1 MIWGTQA
8 VGTQT
13 TDTTETSEKGKN
25 TLDKHDFLQLL
36 VTQLRLQN
44 PLNPLSDQEFSTQ
57 LAQYSSLEEMQ
68 NANKSLQSLLFLNA
82 SSLVGKE
89 VELSDG
95 TVGQV
100 KSVTVKEEQVVL
112 EVGDSEYNINEVVK
126 VGES

>member
-1 MIWGTQA
+1 MIMGTQA
-8 VGTQT
+8 VGTQA
-13 TDTTETSEKGKN
+13 TETSERGKN

-44 PLNPLSDQEFSTQ
+44 PLDPLSDQEFSTQ
-57 LAQYSSLEEMQ
+57 LAQYSALEEMQ

-89 VELSDG
+89 VELTDG
-95 TVGQV
+95 TVGKV
-100 KSVTVKEEQVVL
+100 EGVTVKEEQVVL
-112 EVGDSEYNINEVVK
+112 EVGEREYNISEVVK

>member
-13 TDTTETSEKGKN
+13 TETSERGKN

-68 NANKSLQSLLFLNA
+68 NANKNLQSLLFLNA
-82 SSLVGKE
+82 SSLIGKK

-95 TVGQV
+95 TVGPV
-100 KSVTVKEEQVVL
+100 ESVTMREEQVIL
-112 EVGDSEYNINEVVK
+112 EVGDSEYSINEIVK
-126 VGES
+126 VGEI

>member
-1 MIWGTQA
+1 MIMGTQA
-8 VGTQT
+8 VVTQA
-13 TDTTETSEKGKN
+13 TETSERGKN

-44 PLNPLSDQEFSTQ
+44 PLDPLSDQEFSAQ
-57 LAQYSSLEEMQ
+57 LAQYSALEEMQ

-89 VELSDG
+89 VELTDG
-95 TVGQV
+95 TVGKV
-100 KSVTVKEEQVVL
+100 EGVTVKEEQVVL
-112 EVGDSEYNINEVVK
+112 EVGEREYNISEVVK

>member
-1 MIWGTQA
+1 MIMGTQA
-8 VGTQT
+8 VGTQA
-13 TDTTETSEKGKN
+13 TETSERGKN

-44 PLNPLSDQEFSTQ
+44 PLDPLSDQEFSAQ
-57 LAQYSSLEEMQ
+57 LAQYSALEEMQ

-89 VELSDG
+89 VELTDG
-95 TVGQV
+95 MVGKV
-100 KSVTVKEEQVVL
+100 EGVTVKEEQVVL
-112 EVGDSEYNINEVVK
+112 EVGEREYNISEVVK

>member
-68 NANKSLQSLLFLNA
+68 NANKS
-82 SSLVGKE
+82 
-89 VELSDG
+89 
-95 TVGQV
+95 
-100 KSVTVKEEQVVL
+100 
-112 EVGDSEYNINEVVK
+112 
-126 VGES
+126 

>member
-1 MIWGTQA
+1 MIMGTQA
-8 VGTQT
+8 VGAQA
-13 TDTTETSEKGKN
+13 TETSERGKN

-44 PLNPLSDQEFSTQ
+44 PLDPLSDQEFSAQ
-57 LAQYSSLEEMQ
+57 LAQYSALEEMQ

-89 VELSDG
+89 VELTDG
-95 TVGQV
+95 TVGKV
-100 KSVTVKEEQVVL
+100 EGVTVKEEQVVL
-112 EVGDSEYNINEVVK
+112 EVGEREYNISEVVK

>member
-1 MIWGTQA
+1 LIMGTQA
-8 VGTQT
+8 VGTQA
-13 TDTTETSEKGKN
+13 TETSERGKN

-44 PLNPLSDQEFSTQ
+44 PLDPLSDQEFSAQ
-57 LAQYSSLEEMQ
+57 LAQYSALEEMQ

-89 VELSDG
+89 VELTDG
-95 TVGQV
+95 TVGKV
-100 KSVTVKEEQVVL
+100 EGVTVKEEQVVL
-112 EVGDSEYNINEVVK
+112 EVGEREYNISEVVK

>member
-1 MIWGTQA
+1 LIWGTQA

-13 TDTTETSEKGKN
+13 TDTTEASEKGKN

-44 PLNPLSDQEFSTQ
+44 PLDPLSDQEFSAQ

-100 KSVTVKEEQVVL
+100 ESVTVKEEQVVL
-112 EVGDSEYNINEVVK
+112 EVGEKKYNISEVVR

>member
-1 MIWGTQA
+1 MIMGTQA
-8 VGTQT
+8 VGTQA
-13 TDTTETSEKGKN
+13 TETSERGKN

-44 PLNPLSDQEFSTQ
+44 PLDPLSDQEFSAQ
-57 LAQYSSLEEMQ
+57 LAQYSALEEMQ

-89 VELSDG
+89 VELTDG
-95 TVGQV
+95 TVGKV
-100 KSVTVKEEQVVL
+100 EGVTVKEEQVVL
-112 EVGDSEYNINEVVK
+112 EVGEREYNISEVVK

>member
-1 MIWGTQA
+1 MGTQA
-8 VGTQT
+8 VGTQA
-13 TDTTETSEKGKN
+13 TETSERGKN

-44 PLNPLSDQEFSTQ
+44 PLDPLSDQEFSAQ
-57 LAQYSSLEEMQ
+57 LAQYSALEEMQ

-89 VELSDG
+89 VELTDG
-95 TVGQV
+95 TVGKV
-100 KSVTVKEEQVVL
+100 EGVTVKEEQVVL
-112 EVGDSEYNINEVVK
+112 EVGEREYNISEVVK

>member
-1 MIWGTQA
+1 MGTQA
-8 VGTQT
+8 VGTQA
-13 TDTTETSEKGKN
+13 TETSERGKN

-44 PLNPLSDQEFSTQ
+44 PLDPLSDQEFSTQ
-57 LAQYSSLEEMQ
+57 LAQYSALEEMQ

-89 VELSDG
+89 VELTDG
-95 TVGQV
+95 TVGKV
-100 KSVTVKEEQVVL
+100 EGVTVKEEQVVL
-112 EVGDSEYNINEVVK
+112 EVGEREYNISEVVK

>member
-1 MIWGTQA
+1 MGTQA
-8 VGTQT
+8 VGTQA
-13 TDTTETSEKGKN
+13 TETSERGKN

-44 PLNPLSDQEFSTQ
+44 PLDPLSDQEFSAQ
-57 LAQYSSLEEMQ
+57 LAQYSALEEMQ

-89 VELSDG
+89 VELTDG
-95 TVGQV
+95 MVGKV
-100 KSVTVKEEQVVL
+100 EGVTVKEEQVVL
-112 EVGDSEYNINEVVK
+112 EVGEREYNISEVVK

>member
-13 TDTTETSEKGKN
+13 TNTTETSEKGKN

>member
-1 MIWGTQA
+1 VIWGTQA